1 MNKKVL
7 FSLIFIISFSCI
19 WAVWEGNGGIG
30 SSADFPAEGLFV
42 RSDMFPKH
50 TLLEITN
57 LEKSIKARAVVIGPS
72 GIPGLLLSL
81 SPELGEKLKV
91 PKGKVIRIRVITP
104 SPVNEEGDDG
114 KSISAAGPESQDL
127 DTNPALFVASHSDL
141 PDANLKKEEAKP
153 VSENTAGDTILY
165 DEVENK
171 VEPPAEETETPKPA
185 EEVSAEEEVPPT
197 EPPIE
202 NAAIEEEVPSVEAIV
217 EPAAEEPA
225 EPVSIVPAEEV
236 KEPEPEVEPIKEVE
250 KVEEK
255 PAEDSSLMYAPKTV
269 APITET
275 YMEPAKEN
283 PPATVDS
290 IKEPEAEKEAAPAPV
305 SEISEPQEPEQPKEE
320 IEDVEVVDPVVE
332 PVDEAP
338 VEEKKVETVASV
350 TPKNEP
356 IADKKEEAPA
366 PIEETPAPV
375 EETPVE
381 ETPAEEPEDSGTYE
395 ETDSDI
401 YTAAEEKPEEE
412 SAVPVNE
419 IKPVSSKLE
428 KGKTYVQIVIY
439 DDKYNRDDV
448 LKKYGKKYP
457 MVVEERLVKNNT
469 RYTIFVGPLKPDE
482 TGAVL
487 ERFKQLG
494 FKDAFL
500 KKGK

>member
-30 SSADFPAEGLFV
+30 SSTDFPAEGLFV

-57 LEKSIKARAVVIGPS
+57 LEKNVKARAVVIGPS
-72 GIPGLLLSL
+72 GIPGLLASL
-81 SPELGEKLKV
+81 SPELGEKLGV
-91 PKGKVIRIRVITP
+91 PRGKVIRIRVLTP

-127 DTNPALFVASHSDL
+127 DNNPALFVASHSDL
-141 PDANLKKEEAKP
+141 PNANLKKEEAES
-153 VSENTAGDTILY
+153 VSENTGSDTILY
-165 DEVENK
+165 DDLKSPIEDTPSET
-171 VEPPAEETETPKPA
+171 AEDVP
-185 EEVSAEEEVPPT
+185 VVEEVPDVD
-197 EPPIE
+197 
-202 NAAIEEEVPSVEAIV
+202 AIIDPVV
-217 EPAAEEPA
+217 EEPA
-225 EPVSIVPAEEV
+225 EPI
-236 KEPEPEVEPIKEVE
+236 
-250 KVEEK
+250 VEETVL
-255 PAEDSSLMYAPKTV
+255 PEEV
-269 APITET
+269 APIETET
-275 YMEPAKEN
+275 YMEPANEN
-283 PPATVDS
+283 PPITVDP
-290 IKEPEAEKEAAPAPV
+290 INEPAAKPEAAPSPV
-305 SEISEPQEPEQPKEE
+305 TEVSEPQEPEQPKEE

-381 ETPAEEPEDSGTYE
+381 ETPAEEAEDSGTYE

-500 KKGK
+500 KKGR

>member
-1 MNKKVL
+1 M
-7 FSLIFIISFSCI
+7 
-19 WAVWEGNGGIG
+19 
-30 SSADFPAEGLFV
+30 
-42 RSDMFPKH
+42 
-50 TLLEITN
+50 
-57 LEKSIKARAVVIGPS
+57 
-72 GIPGLLLSL
+72 
-81 SPELGEKLKV
+81 GEKLGV
-91 PKGKVIRIRVITP
+91 PRGKVIRIRVLTP

-127 DTNPALFVASHSDL
+127 DNNPALFVASHSDL
-141 PDANLKKEEAKP
+141 PNANLKKEEAES
-153 VSENTAGDTILY
+153 VSENTGSDTILY
-165 DEVENK
+165 DDLKSPIEDTPSET
-171 VEPPAEETETPKPA
+171 AEDVP
-185 EEVSAEEEVPPT
+185 VVEEVPDVDAIIDPVVEET
-197 EPPIE
+197 AEP
-202 NAAIEEEVPSVEAIV
+202 IV
-217 EPAAEEPA
+217 EETVLPEE
-225 EPVSIVPAEEV
+225 
-236 KEPEPEVEPIKEVE
+236 
-250 KVEEK
+250 
-255 PAEDSSLMYAPKTV
+255 V
-269 APITET
+269 APIETET
-275 YMEPAKEN
+275 YMEPANEN
-283 PPATVDS
+283 PPITVDP
-290 IKEPEAEKEAAPAPV
+290 INEPAAKPEAAPSPV
-305 SEISEPQEPEQPKEE
+305 TEVSEPQEPEQPKEE

-381 ETPAEEPEDSGTYE
+381 EPEDSGTYE

-401 YTAAEEKPEEE
+401 YTATEEKPEEK

-500 KKGK
+500 KKGR

>member
-1 MNKKVL
+1 MNKKIL

-30 SSADFPAEGLFV
+30 SSTDFPAEGLFV

-57 LEKSIKARAVVIGPS
+57 LEKNVKARAVVIGPS
-72 GIPGLLLSL
+72 GIPGLLASL
-81 SPELGEKLKV
+81 SPELGEKLGV
-91 PKGKVIRIRVITP
+91 PRGKVIRIRVLTP

-127 DTNPALFVASHSDL
+127 DNNPALFVASHSDL
-141 PDANLKKEEAKP
+141 PNANLKKEEAES
-153 VSENTAGDTILY
+153 VSENTGSDTILY
-165 DEVENK
+165 DDLKSPIEDTPSK
-171 VEPPAEETETPKPA
+171 TAEDVP
-185 EEVSAEEEVPPT
+185 VVEEVPDVD
-197 EPPIE
+197 
-202 NAAIEEEVPSVEAIV
+202 AIPDPVVE
-217 EPAAEEPA
+217 
-225 EPVSIVPAEEV
+225 
-236 KEPEPEVEPIKEVE
+236 EPEVEPIKEAE

-255 PAEDSSLMYAPKTV
+255 PAEDSSLMYAPETV

-283 PPATVDS
+283 PPITVDP
-290 IKEPEAEKEAAPAPV
+290 INEPAAKPEAAPAPV
-305 SEISEPQEPEQPKEE
+305 TEVSEPQKPEQTQEE
-320 IEDVEVVDPVVE
+320 VEDVEVVDPVVE
-332 PVDEAP
+332 PVDETPA
-338 VEEKKVETVASV
+338 EEKKVDTVASI

-356 IADKKEEAPA
+356 ASDTSENL
-366 PIEETPAPV
+366 PAPV
-375 EETPVE
+375 EETPV
-381 ETPAEEPEDSGTYE
+381 E

>member
-1 MNKKVL
+1 MNKKIL

-30 SSADFPAEGLFV
+30 SSTDFPAEGLFV

-57 LEKSIKARAVVIGPS
+57 LEKNVKARAVVIGPS
-72 GIPGLLLSL
+72 GIPGLLASL
-81 SPELGEKLKV
+81 SPELGEKLGV
-91 PKGKVIRIRVITP
+91 PRGKVIRIRVLTP

-127 DTNPALFVASHSDL
+127 DNNPALFVASHSDL
-141 PDANLKKEEAKP
+141 PNANLKKEEAES
-153 VSENTAGDTILY
+153 VSENAGSDTILY
-165 DEVENK
+165 DDLKSPIEDTPSK
-171 VEPPAEETETPKPA
+171 TAEDVP
-185 EEVSAEEEVPPT
+185 VVEEVPDVD
-197 EPPIE
+197 
-202 NAAIEEEVPSVEAIV
+202 AIPDPVVE
-217 EPAAEEPA
+217 
-225 EPVSIVPAEEV
+225 
-236 KEPEPEVEPIKEVE
+236 EPEVEPIKEVE

-255 PAEDSSLMYAPKTV
+255 PAEDSSLMYAPETV

-283 PPATVDS
+283 PPITVDP
-290 IKEPEAEKEAAPAPV
+290 INEPAAKPETAPAPV
-305 SEISEPQEPEQPKEE
+305 TEVSEPQEPEQTKEE
-320 IEDVEVVDPVVE
+320 VEDVEVVDPVVE
-332 PVDEAP
+332 PVEETPA
-338 VEEKKVETVASV
+338 EEKKVDTVASI

-356 IADKKEEAPA
+356 ASNTSENLPA
-366 PIEETPAPV
+366 PVEKISV

-381 ETPAEEPEDSGTYE
+381 DAEDSGTYE

>member
-1 MNKKVL
+1 MNKKIL

-30 SSADFPAEGLFV
+30 SSTDFPAEGLFV

-57 LEKSIKARAVVIGPS
+57 LEKNVKARAVVIGPS
-72 GIPGLLLSL
+72 GIPGLLASL
-81 SPELGEKLKV
+81 SPELGEKLGV
-91 PKGKVIRIRVITP
+91 PRGKVIRIRVLTP

-127 DTNPALFVASHSDL
+127 DNNPALFVASHSDL
-141 PDANLKKEEAKP
+141 PNANLKKEEAES
-153 VSENTAGDTILY
+153 VSENTGSDTILY
-165 DEVENK
+165 DDLKSPIEDTPSET
-171 VEPPAEETETPKPA
+171 AEDVP
-185 EEVSAEEEVPPT
+185 VVEEVPDV
-197 EPPIE
+197 
-202 NAAIEEEVPSVEAIV
+202 NAIPDPVVE
-217 EPAAEEPA
+217 
-225 EPVSIVPAEEV
+225 
-236 KEPEPEVEPIKEVE
+236 EPEVEPIKEVE
-250 KVEEK
+250 KVEDK
-255 PAEDSSLMYAPKTV
+255 PAEDSSLMYAPETV

-275 YMEPAKEN
+275 YMEPANEN
-283 PPATVDS
+283 PPITVDP
-290 IKEPEAEKEAAPAPV
+290 INEPAAKPEAAPAPV
-305 SEISEPQEPEQPKEE
+305 TEVSEPQEPEQTQEE
-320 IEDVEVVDPVVE
+320 VEDVEVVDPVVE
-332 PVDEAP
+332 PVDETPA
-338 VEEKKVETVASV
+338 EEKKVDIVAAV

-356 IADKKEEAPA
+356 IADKKEALPAPA
-366 PIEETPAPV
+366 EETS
-375 EETPVE
+375 VE
-381 ETPAEEPEDSGTYE
+381 ETPAEEAEDSGTYE

-401 YTAAEEKPEEE
+401 YTATEEKPEEE

-500 KKGK
+500 KKGR

>member
-1 MNKKVL
+1 MNKKIL

-30 SSADFPAEGLFV
+30 SSTDFPAEGLFV

-57 LEKSIKARAVVIGPS
+57 LEKNVKARAVVIGPS
-72 GIPGLLLSL
+72 GIPGLLASL
-81 SPELGEKLKV
+81 SPELGEKLGV
-91 PKGKVIRIRVITP
+91 PRGKVIRIRVLTP

-127 DTNPALFVASHSDL
+127 DNNPALFVASHSDL
-141 PDANLKKEEAKP
+141 PNANLKKEEAES
-153 VSENTAGDTILY
+153 VSENTGSDTILY
-165 DEVENK
+165 DDLKSPIEDTPSET
-171 VEPPAEETETPKPA
+171 AEDVP
-185 EEVSAEEEVPPT
+185 VVEEVPDVD
-197 EPPIE
+197 
-202 NAAIEEEVPSVEAIV
+202 AIPDPIV
-217 EPAAEEPA
+217 E
-225 EPVSIVPAEEV
+225 
-236 KEPEPEVEPIKEVE
+236 EPEVEPIKEVE

-255 PAEDSSLMYAPKTV
+255 PAEDSSLMYAPETV

-283 PPATVDS
+283 PPITVDP
-290 IKEPEAEKEAAPAPV
+290 INEPAAKPEEAPAPV
-305 SEISEPQEPEQPKEE
+305 TEVSEPQEPEQTQEE
-320 IEDVEVVDPVVE
+320 VEDVEVVDPVVE
-332 PVDEAP
+332 PVDETPA
-338 VEEKKVETVASV
+338 EEKKVDIVAAV

-356 IADKKEEAPA
+356 VADKKEALPA
-366 PIEETPAPV
+366 PVEETSV

-381 ETPAEEPEDSGTYE
+381 EAEDSGTHE

-500 KKGK
+500 KKGR

>member
-30 SSADFPAEGLFV
+30 SSTDFPAEGLFV

-57 LEKSIKARAVVIGPS
+57 LEKNVKARAVVIGPS
-72 GIPGLLLSL
+72 GIPGLLASL
-81 SPELGEKLKV
+81 SPELGEKLGV
-91 PKGKVIRIRVITP
+91 PRGKVIRIRVLTP

-127 DTNPALFVASHSDL
+127 DNNPALFVASHSDL
-141 PDANLKKEEAKP
+141 PNANLKKEEAES
-153 VSENTAGDTILY
+153 VSENTGSDTILY
-165 DEVENK
+165 DDLKSPIEDTPSET
-171 VEPPAEETETPKPA
+171 AEDVP
-185 EEVSAEEEVPPT
+185 VVEEVPDVD
-197 EPPIE
+197 
-202 NAAIEEEVPSVEAIV
+202 AIIDPVV
-217 EPAAEEPA
+217 EEPA
-225 EPVSIVPAEEV
+225 EPI
-236 KEPEPEVEPIKEVE
+236 
-250 KVEEK
+250 VEETVL
-255 PAEDSSLMYAPKTV
+255 PEEV
-269 APITET
+269 APIETET
-275 YMEPAKEN
+275 YMEPANEN
-283 PPATVDS
+283 PPITVDP
-290 IKEPEAEKEAAPAPV
+290 INEPAAKPEAAPSPV
-305 SEISEPQEPEQPKEE
+305 TEVSEPQEPEQPKEE

-338 VEEKKVETVASV
+338 VEEKKVETVAAV

-356 IADKKEEAPA
+356 IADKKEAPPAPA
-366 PIEETPAPV
+366 EETS
-375 EETPVE
+375 VE
-381 ETPAEEPEDSGTYE
+381 ETPAEEAEDSGTYE

>member
-1 MNKKVL
+1 MNKKIL

-30 SSADFPAEGLFV
+30 SSTDFPAEGLFV

-57 LEKSIKARAVVIGPS
+57 LEKNVKARAVVIGPS
-72 GIPGLLLSL
+72 GIPGLLASL
-81 SPELGEKLKV
+81 SPELGEKLGV
-91 PKGKVIRIRVITP
+91 PRGKVIRIRVLTP

-127 DTNPALFVASHSDL
+127 DNNPALFVASHSDL
-141 PDANLKKEEAKP
+141 PNANLKKEEAES
-153 VSENTAGDTILY
+153 VSENTGSDTILY
-165 DEVENK
+165 DDLKSPIEDTPSET
-171 VEPPAEETETPKPA
+171 AEDVP
-185 EEVSAEEEVPPT
+185 VVEEVPDV
-197 EPPIE
+197 
-202 NAAIEEEVPSVEAIV
+202 NAIPDPVVE
-217 EPAAEEPA
+217 
-225 EPVSIVPAEEV
+225 
-236 KEPEPEVEPIKEVE
+236 EPEVEPIKEVE
-250 KVEEK
+250 KVEDK
-255 PAEDSSLMYAPKTV
+255 PAEDSSLMYAPETV

-283 PPATVDS
+283 PPITVDP
-290 IKEPEAEKEAAPAPV
+290 INEPAAKPEAAPAPV
-305 SEISEPQEPEQPKEE
+305 TEVSEPQKPEQTQEE
-320 IEDVEVVDPVVE
+320 VEDVEVVDPVVE
-332 PVDEAP
+332 PVDETPA
-338 VEEKKVETVASV
+338 EEKKVDTVASI

-356 IADKKEEAPA
+356 ASDTSENL
-366 PIEETPAPV
+366 PAPV

-381 ETPAEEPEDSGTYE
+381 ETPAEEAEDSGTYE

-500 KKGK
+500 KKGR

>member
-1 MNKKVL
+1 MNKKIL

-30 SSADFPAEGLFV
+30 SSTDFPAEGLFV

-57 LEKSIKARAVVIGPS
+57 LEKNVKARAVVIGPS
-72 GIPGLLLSL
+72 GIPGLLASL
-81 SPELGEKLKV
+81 SPELGEKLGV
-91 PKGKVIRIRVITP
+91 PWGKVIRIRVLTP

-127 DTNPALFVASHSDL
+127 DNNPALFVASHSDL
-141 PDANLKKEEAKP
+141 PNANLKKEEAES
-153 VSENTAGDTILY
+153 VSENTGSDTILY
-165 DEVENK
+165 DDLKSPIEDTPSET
-171 VEPPAEETETPKPA
+171 AEDVP
-185 EEVSAEEEVPPT
+185 VVEEVPDVD
-197 EPPIE
+197 
-202 NAAIEEEVPSVEAIV
+202 AIIDPVV
-217 EPAAEEPA
+217 EEPA
-225 EPVSIVPAEEV
+225 EPI
-236 KEPEPEVEPIKEVE
+236 
-250 KVEEK
+250 VEETVL
-255 PAEDSSLMYAPKTV
+255 PEEV
-269 APITET
+269 APIETET
-275 YMEPAKEN
+275 YMEPANEN
-283 PPATVDS
+283 PPITV
-290 IKEPEAEKEAAPAPV
+290 EPINEPAAKPEAAPSPV
-305 SEISEPQEPEQPKEE
+305 TEVSEPQEPEQPKEE

-356 IADKKEEAPA
+356 VADKKEEAPVEK
-366 PIEETPAPV
+366 ISV

-381 ETPAEEPEDSGTYE
+381 EAEDSGTYE

-500 KKGK
+500 KKGR

>member
-30 SSADFPAEGLFV
+30 SSTDFPAEGLFV

-57 LEKSIKARAVVIGPS
+57 LEKKARAVVIGPS
-72 GIPGLLLSL
+72 GIPGLLASL
-81 SPELGEKLKV
+81 SPELGEKLGV
-91 PKGKVIRIRVITP
+91 PRGKVIRIRVLTP

-127 DTNPALFVASHSDL
+127 DNNPALFVASHSDL
-141 PDANLKKEEAKP
+141 PNANLKKEEAES
-153 VSENTAGDTILY
+153 VSENTGSDTILY
-165 DEVENK
+165 DDLKSPIEDTPSET
-171 VEPPAEETETPKPA
+171 AEDVP
-185 EEVSAEEEVPPT
+185 VVEEVPDVD
-197 EPPIE
+197 
-202 NAAIEEEVPSVEAIV
+202 AIIDPVV
-217 EPAAEEPA
+217 EEPA
-225 EPVSIVPAEEV
+225 EPI
-236 KEPEPEVEPIKEVE
+236 
-250 KVEEK
+250 VEETVL
-255 PAEDSSLMYAPKTV
+255 PEEV
-269 APITET
+269 APIETET
-275 YMEPAKEN
+275 YMEPANEN
-283 PPATVDS
+283 PPITVDP
-290 IKEPEAEKEAAPAPV
+290 INEPAAKPEAAPSPV
-305 SEISEPQEPEQPKEE
+305 TEVSEPQEPEQPKEE

-381 ETPAEEPEDSGTYE
+381 ETPAEEAEDSGTYE

-500 KKGK
+500 KKGR

>member
-30 SSADFPAEGLFV
+30 SSTDFPAEGLFV

-165 DEVENK
+165 DEIKNPVDDTPP
-171 VEPPAEETETPKPA
+171 EP
-185 EEVSAEEEVPPT
+185 VEEVPAT
-197 EPPIE
+197 
-202 NAAIEEEVPSVEAIV
+202 EEVPSVEAIV
-217 EPAAEEPA
+217 EPAAEEPT
-225 EPVSIVPAEEV
+225 EPVSIVPEEEV
-236 KEPEPEVEPIKEVE
+236 KEPEPKVEPIKEVE

-255 PAEDSSLMYAPKTV
+255 PAEDSSLMYAPETV

-283 PPATVDS
+283 PPVTVDP
-290 IKEPEAEKEAAPAPV
+290 IIEPAAKPEDAPAPV
-305 SEISEPQEPEQPKEE
+305 TEISEPQEPEQAKEE
-320 IEDVEVVDPVVE
+320 IKDVEVVDPVVE
-332 PVDEAP
+332 PVNETPA
-338 VEEKKVETVASV
+338 EKKVDTVASV

-356 IADKKEEAPA
+356 VADKKEDLPA
-366 PIEETPAPV
+366 PGGETS
-375 EETPVE
+375 VE
-381 ETPAEEPEDSGTYE
+381 ETPAEDSGTYE

-401 YTAAEEKPEEE
+401 YTATEEKPEEK

>member
-30 SSADFPAEGLFV
+30 SSTDFPAEGLFV

-57 LEKSIKARAVVIGPS
+57 LEKNVKARAVVIGPS
-72 GIPGLLLSL
+72 GIPGLLASL
-81 SPELGEKLKV
+81 SPELGEKLGV
-91 PKGKVIRIRVITP
+91 PRGKVIRIRVLTP

-127 DTNPALFVASHSDL
+127 DNNPALFVASHSDL
-141 PDANLKKEEAKP
+141 PNANLKKEEAES
-153 VSENTAGDTILY
+153 VSENTGSDTILY
-165 DEVENK
+165 DDLKSPIEDTPSET
-171 VEPPAEETETPKPA
+171 AEDVP
-185 EEVSAEEEVPPT
+185 VVEEVPDVD
-197 EPPIE
+197 
-202 NAAIEEEVPSVEAIV
+202 AIIDPVV
-217 EPAAEEPA
+217 EEPA
-225 EPVSIVPAEEV
+225 EPI
-236 KEPEPEVEPIKEVE
+236 
-250 KVEEK
+250 VEETVL
-255 PAEDSSLMYAPKTV
+255 PEEV
-269 APITET
+269 APIETET
-275 YMEPAKEN
+275 YMEPANEN
-283 PPATVDS
+283 PPITVDP
-290 IKEPEAEKEAAPAPV
+290 INEPAAKPEAAPSPV
-305 SEISEPQEPEQPKEE
+305 TEVSEPQEPEQPKEE

-381 ETPAEEPEDSGTYE
+381 EPEDSGTYE

-401 YTAAEEKPEEE
+401 YTATEEKPEEK

-500 KKGK
+500 KKGR

>member
-30 SSADFPAEGLFV
+30 SSTDFPAEGLFV

-165 DEVENK
+165 DEIKNPVDDTPP
-171 VEPPAEETETPKPA
+171 EP
-185 EEVSAEEEVPPT
+185 VEEVPAT
-197 EPPIE
+197 
-202 NAAIEEEVPSVEAIV
+202 EEVPSVEAIV
-217 EPAAEEPA
+217 EPAAEEPT

-250 KVEEK
+250 KIEEK
-255 PAEDSSLMYAPKTV
+255 PAEDSSLMYAPETV

-283 PPATVDS
+283 PPVTVDP
-290 IKEPEAEKEAAPAPV
+290 IIEPAAKPEDAPAPV
-305 SEISEPQEPEQPKEE
+305 TEISEPQEPEQAKEE
-320 IEDVEVVDPVVE
+320 IKDVEVVDPVVE
-332 PVDEAP
+332 PVNETP
-338 VEEKKVETVASV
+338 VEKKVDTVASV

-356 IADKKEEAPA
+356 VADKKEDLPA
-366 PIEETPAPV
+366 PGGETS
-375 EETPVE
+375 VE
-381 ETPAEEPEDSGTYE
+381 ETPAEEAEDSGTYE

-419 IKPVSSKLE
+419 IKPISSKLE

-482 TGAVL
+482 AGAVL

-500 KKGK
+500 KKGR

>member
-1 MNKKVL
+1 MNKKIL

-30 SSADFPAEGLFV
+30 SSTDFPAEGLFV

-57 LEKSIKARAVVIGPS
+57 LEKNVKARAVVIGPS
-72 GIPGLLLSL
+72 GIPGLLASL
-81 SPELGEKLKV
+81 SPELGEKLGV
-91 PKGKVIRIRVITP
+91 PRGKVIRIRVLTP

-127 DTNPALFVASHSDL
+127 DNNPALFVASHSDL
-141 PDANLKKEEAKP
+141 PNANLKKEEAES
-153 VSENTAGDTILY
+153 VSENTGSDTILY
-165 DEVENK
+165 DDLKSPIEDTPSET
-171 VEPPAEETETPKPA
+171 AEDVP
-185 EEVSAEEEVPPT
+185 VVEEVPDV
-197 EPPIE
+197 
-202 NAAIEEEVPSVEAIV
+202 NAIPDPVVE
-217 EPAAEEPA
+217 
-225 EPVSIVPAEEV
+225 
-236 KEPEPEVEPIKEVE
+236 EPEVEPIKEVE
-250 KVEEK
+250 KVEDK
-255 PAEDSSLMYAPKTV
+255 PAEDSSLMYAPETV

-283 PPATVDS
+283 PPITVDP
-290 IKEPEAEKEAAPAPV
+290 INEPAAKPEAAPAPV
-305 SEISEPQEPEQPKEE
+305 TEVSEPQKPEQTQEE
-320 IEDVEVVDPVVE
+320 VEDVEVVDPVVE
-332 PVDEAP
+332 PVDETPA
-338 VEEKKVETVASV
+338 EEKKVDTVASI

-356 IADKKEEAPA
+356 ASDTSENLPA
-366 PIEETPAPV
+366 PVEKISV

-381 ETPAEEPEDSGTYE
+381 EAEDSGTYE

>member
-30 SSADFPAEGLFV
+30 SSTDFPAEGLFV

-165 DEVENK
+165 DEIKNPVDDTPP
-171 VEPPAEETETPKPA
+171 EP
-185 EEVSAEEEVPPT
+185 VEEVPAT
-197 EPPIE
+197 
-202 NAAIEEEVPSVEAIV
+202 EEVPSVEAIV
-217 EPAAEEPA
+217 EPAAEEPT

-250 KVEEK
+250 KIEEK
-255 PAEDSSLMYAPKTV
+255 PAEDSSLMYAPETV

-283 PPATVDS
+283 PPVTVDP
-290 IKEPEAEKEAAPAPV
+290 IIEPAAKPEDAPAPV
-305 SEISEPQEPEQPKEE
+305 TEISEPQEPEQAKEE
-320 IEDVEVVDPVVE
+320 IKDVEVVDPVVE
-332 PVDEAP
+332 PVNETPA
-338 VEEKKVETVASV
+338 EKKVDTVASV

-356 IADKKEEAPA
+356 VADKKEDLPA
-366 PIEETPAPV
+366 PGGETS
-375 EETPVE
+375 VE
-381 ETPAEEPEDSGTYE
+381 ETPAEEAEDSGTYE

-419 IKPVSSKLE
+419 IKPISSKLE

>member
-1 MNKKVL
+1 MSKKVL

-165 DEVENK
+165 DEVEDK
-171 VEPPAEETETPKPA
+171 VEPPAEETETPEPA
-185 EEVSAEEEVPPT
+185 EEVPAEEELPPT

-202 NAAIEEEVPSVEAIV
+202 NTAAEEEVPSVEAIV

-255 PAEDSSLMYAPKTV
+255 PAEDSSLMYAPETV

-305 SEISEPQEPEQPKEE
+305 SEISEPQKPEQPKEE

-338 VEEKKVETVASV
+338 AEEKKVETVASV

-356 IADKKEEAPA
+356 VADKKEEAPA

-439 DDKYNRDDV
+439 DDKYNRDEV
-448 LKKYGKKYP
+448 LTKYGKKYP
-457 MVVEERLVKNNT
+457 MVVEEKLVKNNT

>member
-1 MNKKVL
+1 MNKKIL

-30 SSADFPAEGLFV
+30 SSTDFPAEGLFV

-57 LEKSIKARAVVIGPS
+57 LEKNVKARAVVIGPS
-72 GIPGLLLSL
+72 GIPGLLASL
-81 SPELGEKLKV
+81 SPELGEKLGV
-91 PKGKVIRIRVITP
+91 PRGKVIRIRVLTT

-127 DTNPALFVASHSDL
+127 DNNPALFVASHSDL
-141 PDANLKKEEAKP
+141 PNANLKKEEAES
-153 VSENTAGDTILY
+153 VSENTGSDTILY
-165 DEVENK
+165 DDLKSPIEDTPSET
-171 VEPPAEETETPKPA
+171 AEDVP
-185 EEVSAEEEVPPT
+185 VVEEVPDVD
-197 EPPIE
+197 
-202 NAAIEEEVPSVEAIV
+202 AIPDPVVE
-217 EPAAEEPA
+217 
-225 EPVSIVPAEEV
+225 
-236 KEPEPEVEPIKEVE
+236 EPEVEPIKEVE

-255 PAEDSSLMYAPKTV
+255 PAEDSSLMYAPETV

-283 PPATVDS
+283 PPITVDP
-290 IKEPEAEKEAAPAPV
+290 INEPAAKPEEAPAPV
-305 SEISEPQEPEQPKEE
+305 TEVSEPQEPEQTQEE
-320 IEDVEVVDPVVE
+320 VEDVEVVDPVVE
-332 PVDEAP
+332 PVDETPA
-338 VEEKKVETVASV
+338 EEKKVDIVAAV

-356 IADKKEEAPA
+356 VADKKEALPA
-366 PIEETPAPV
+366 PVEETSV

-381 ETPAEEPEDSGTYE
+381 EAEDSGTHE

-500 KKGK
+500 KKGR

>member
-30 SSADFPAEGLFV
+30 SSTDFPAEGLFV

-57 LEKSIKARAVVIGPS
+57 LEKNVKARAVVIGPS
-72 GIPGLLLSL
+72 GIPGLLASL
-81 SPELGEKLKV
+81 SPELGEKLGV
-91 PKGKVIRIRVITP
+91 PRGKVIRIRVLTP

-127 DTNPALFVASHSDL
+127 DNNPALFVASHSDL
-141 PDANLKKEEAKP
+141 PNANLKKEEAES
-153 VSENTAGDTILY
+153 VSENTGSDTILY
-165 DEVENK
+165 DDLKSPIEDT
-171 VEPPAEETETPKPA
+171 PAETA
-185 EEVSAEEEVPPT
+185 EDVPVVEEVPDVD
-197 EPPIE
+197 
-202 NAAIEEEVPSVEAIV
+202 AIIDPVV
-217 EPAAEEPA
+217 EEPA
-225 EPVSIVPAEEV
+225 EPI
-236 KEPEPEVEPIKEVE
+236 
-250 KVEEK
+250 VEETVL
-255 PAEDSSLMYAPKTV
+255 PEEV
-269 APITET
+269 APIETET
-275 YMEPAKEN
+275 YMEPANEN
-283 PPATVDS
+283 PPITVDP
-290 IKEPEAEKEAAPAPV
+290 INEPAAKPEAAPSPV
-305 SEISEPQEPEQPKEE
+305 TEVSEPQEPEQPKEE

-381 ETPAEEPEDSGTYE
+381 ETPAEEAEDSGTYE

-500 KKGK
+500 KKGR

>member
-30 SSADFPAEGLFV
+30 SSTDFPAEGLFV

-57 LEKSIKARAVVIGPS
+57 LEKNVKARAVVIGPS
-72 GIPGLLLSL
+72 GIPGLLASL
-81 SPELGEKLKV
+81 SPELGEKLGV
-91 PKGKVIRIRVITP
+91 PRGKVIRIRVLTP

-127 DTNPALFVASHSDL
+127 DNNPALFVASHSDL
-141 PDANLKKEEAKP
+141 PNANLKKEEAES
-153 VSENTAGDTILY
+153 VSENTGSDTILY
-165 DEVENK
+165 DDLKSPIEDT
-171 VEPPAEETETPKPA
+171 PAETA
-185 EEVSAEEEVPPT
+185 EDVP
-197 EPPIE
+197 
-202 NAAIEEEVPSVEAIV
+202 NVEAIPDPVVEEPV
-217 EPAAEEPA
+217 EPIKPVPI
-225 EPVSIVPAEEV
+225 EPVEEV
-236 KEPEPEVEPIKEVE
+236 KEPDPKVEPIKE
-250 KVEEK
+250 VEEK
-255 PAEDSSLMYAPKTV
+255 PAEDSSLTYTPETV
-269 APITET
+269 EPITET
-275 YMEPAKEN
+275 YMEPASEN
-283 PPATVDS
+283 PPITVDP
-290 IKEPEAEKEAAPAPV
+290 INEPAAKPEAAPTPV
-305 SEISEPQEPEQPKEE
+305 TEVSEPQEPEQTQEE
-320 IEDVEVVDPVVE
+320 VENVEVVDPVVE

-338 VEEKKVETVASV
+338 AEEKKVETVASV

-366 PIEETPAPV
+366 PIEDIPTE
-375 EETPVE
+375 EETGSYDE
-381 ETPAEEPEDSGTYE
+381 A
-395 ETDSDI
+395 DSDI
-401 YTAAEEKPEEE
+401 YSVTSEEKAEE
-412 SAVPVNE
+412 SSIAILNE
-419 IKPVSSKLE
+419 PAPVSSKLE

-500 KKGK
+500 KKGR

>member
-1 MNKKVL
+1 MNKKIL

-30 SSADFPAEGLFV
+30 SSTDFPAEGLFV

-57 LEKSIKARAVVIGPS
+57 LEKNVKARAVVIGPS
-72 GIPGLLLSL
+72 GIPGLLASL
-81 SPELGEKLKV
+81 SPELGEKLGV
-91 PKGKVIRIRVITP
+91 PRGKVIRIRVLTP

-127 DTNPALFVASHSDL
+127 DNNPALFVASHSDL
-141 PDANLKKEEAKP
+141 PNANLKKEEAES
-153 VSENTAGDTILY
+153 VSENTGSDTILY
-165 DEVENK
+165 DDLKSPIEDTPSET
-171 VEPPAEETETPKPA
+171 AEDVP
-185 EEVSAEEEVPPT
+185 VVEEVPDV
-197 EPPIE
+197 
-202 NAAIEEEVPSVEAIV
+202 NAIPDPVV
-217 EPAAEEPA
+217 EEPA
-225 EPVSIVPAEEV
+225 EPI
-236 KEPEPEVEPIKEVE
+236 
-250 KVEEK
+250 VEETVL
-255 PAEDSSLMYAPKTV
+255 PEEV
-269 APITET
+269 APIETET
-275 YMEPAKEN
+275 YMEPANEN
-283 PPATVDS
+283 PPITV
-290 IKEPEAEKEAAPAPV
+290 EPINEPAAKPEAAPSPV
-305 SEISEPQEPEQPKEE
+305 TEVSEPQEPEQPKEE

-356 IADKKEEAPA
+356 VADKKEEAPVEK
-366 PIEETPAPV
+366 ISV

-381 ETPAEEPEDSGTYE
+381 EAEDSGTYE

-500 KKGK
+500 KKGR

>member
-30 SSADFPAEGLFV
+30 SSTDFPAEGLFV

-165 DEVENK
+165 DEIKNPVDDT
-171 VEPPAEETETPKPA
+171 PPEPA
-185 EEVSAEEEVPPT
+185 EEVPAEEEVP
-197 EPPIE
+197 
-202 NAAIEEEVPSVEAIV
+202 NVEAIV
-217 EPAAEEPA
+217 EPAAEESV

-255 PAEDSSLMYAPKTV
+255 PAEDSSLMYAPETV

-338 VEEKKVETVASV
+338 AEEKKVETVASV

>member
-30 SSADFPAEGLFV
+30 SSTDFPAEGLFV

-57 LEKSIKARAVVIGPS
+57 LEKNVKARAVVIGPS
-72 GIPGLLLSL
+72 GIPGLLASL
-81 SPELGEKLKV
+81 SPELGEKLGV
-91 PKGKVIRIRVITP
+91 PRGKVIRIRVLTP

-127 DTNPALFVASHSDL
+127 DNNPALFVASHSDL
-141 PDANLKKEEAKP
+141 PNANLKKEEAES
-153 VSENTAGDTILY
+153 VSENTGSDTILY
-165 DEVENK
+165 DDLKSPIEDTPSET
-171 VEPPAEETETPKPA
+171 AEDVP
-185 EEVSAEEEVPPT
+185 VVEEVPDVD
-197 EPPIE
+197 
-202 NAAIEEEVPSVEAIV
+202 AIIDPVV
-217 EPAAEEPA
+217 EEPA
-225 EPVSIVPAEEV
+225 EPI
-236 KEPEPEVEPIKEVE
+236 
-250 KVEEK
+250 VEETVL
-255 PAEDSSLMYAPKTV
+255 PEEV
-269 APITET
+269 APIETET
-275 YMEPAKEN
+275 YMEPANEN
-283 PPATVDS
+283 PPITVDP
-290 IKEPEAEKEAAPAPV
+290 INEPAAKPEAAPSPV
-305 SEISEPQEPEQPKEE
+305 TEVSEPQEPEQPKEE

-375 EETPVE
+375 EKISVEETPVE
-381 ETPAEEPEDSGTYE
+381 EAEDSGTYE

-500 KKGK
+500 KKGR

>member
-1 MNKKVL
+1 MNKKIL

-30 SSADFPAEGLFV
+30 SSTDFPAEGLFV

-57 LEKSIKARAVVIGPS
+57 LEKNVKARAVVIGPS
-72 GIPGLLLSL
+72 GIPGLLASL
-81 SPELGEKLKV
+81 SPELGEKLGV
-91 PKGKVIRIRVITP
+91 PRGKVIRIRVLTP

-127 DTNPALFVASHSDL
+127 DNNPALFVASHSDL
-141 PDANLKKEEAKP
+141 PNANLKKEEAES
-153 VSENTAGDTILY
+153 VSENTGSDTILY
-165 DEVENK
+165 DDLKSPIEDTPSET
-171 VEPPAEETETPKPA
+171 AEDVP
-185 EEVSAEEEVPPT
+185 VVEEVPDVD
-197 EPPIE
+197 
-202 NAAIEEEVPSVEAIV
+202 AIIDPVV
-217 EPAAEEPA
+217 EEPA
-225 EPVSIVPAEEV
+225 EPI
-236 KEPEPEVEPIKEVE
+236 
-250 KVEEK
+250 VEETVL
-255 PAEDSSLMYAPKTV
+255 PEEV
-269 APITET
+269 APIETET
-275 YMEPAKEN
+275 YMEPANEN
-283 PPATVDS
+283 PPITVDP
-290 IKEPEAEKEAAPAPV
+290 INEPAAKPEAAPAPV
-305 SEISEPQEPEQPKEE
+305 TEVSEPQEPEQTKEE
-320 IEDVEVVDPVVE
+320 VEDVEVVDPVVE
-332 PVDEAP
+332 PVEETPA
-338 VEEKKVETVASV
+338 EEKKVDTVASI

-356 IADKKEEAPA
+356 ASNTSENLPA
-366 PIEETPAPV
+366 PVEKISV

-381 ETPAEEPEDSGTYE
+381 EAEDSGTYE

-439 DDKYNRDDV
+439 NDKYNRDEV

-500 KKGK
+500 KKGR

>member
-1 MNKKVL
+1 MNKKIL

-30 SSADFPAEGLFV
+30 SSTDFPAEGLFV

-57 LEKSIKARAVVIGPS
+57 LEKNVQARAVVIGPS
-72 GIPGLLLSL
+72 GIPGLLASL
-81 SPELGEKLKV
+81 SPELGEKLGV
-91 PKGKVIRIRVITP
+91 PRGKVIRIRVLTP

-127 DTNPALFVASHSDL
+127 DNNPALFVASHSDL
-141 PDANLKKEEAKP
+141 PNANLKKEEAES
-153 VSENTAGDTILY
+153 VSENTGSDTILY
-165 DEVENK
+165 DDLKSPIEDTPSET
-171 VEPPAEETETPKPA
+171 AEDVP
-185 EEVSAEEEVPPT
+185 VVEEVPDVD
-197 EPPIE
+197 
-202 NAAIEEEVPSVEAIV
+202 AIIDPVV
-217 EPAAEEPA
+217 EEPA
-225 EPVSIVPAEEV
+225 EPI
-236 KEPEPEVEPIKEVE
+236 
-250 KVEEK
+250 VEETVL
-255 PAEDSSLMYAPKTV
+255 PEEV
-269 APITET
+269 APIETET
-275 YMEPAKEN
+275 YMEPANEN
-283 PPATVDS
+283 PPITV
-290 IKEPEAEKEAAPAPV
+290 EPINEPAAKPEAAPSPV
-305 SEISEPQEPEQPKEE
+305 TEVSEPQEPEQPKEE

-356 IADKKEEAPA
+356 VADKKEEAPVEK
-366 PIEETPAPV
+366 ISV

-381 ETPAEEPEDSGTYE
+381 EAEDSGTYE

-500 KKGK
+500 KKGR

>member
-1 MNKKVL
+1 MNKKIL

-30 SSADFPAEGLFV
+30 SSTDFPAEGLFV

-57 LEKSIKARAVVIGPS
+57 LEKNVKARAVVIGPS
-72 GIPGLLLSL
+72 GIPGLLASL
-81 SPELGEKLKV
+81 SPELGEKLGV
-91 PKGKVIRIRVITP
+91 PRGKVIRIRVLTP

-127 DTNPALFVASHSDL
+127 DNNPALFVASHSDL
-141 PDANLKKEEAKP
+141 PNANLKKEEAES
-153 VSENTAGDTILY
+153 VSENTGSDTILY
-165 DEVENK
+165 DDLKSPIEDTPSET
-171 VEPPAEETETPKPA
+171 AEDVP
-185 EEVSAEEEVPPT
+185 VVEEVPDVD
-197 EPPIE
+197 
-202 NAAIEEEVPSVEAIV
+202 AIIDPVV
-217 EPAAEEPA
+217 EEPA
-225 EPVSIVPAEEV
+225 EPI
-236 KEPEPEVEPIKEVE
+236 
-250 KVEEK
+250 VEETVL
-255 PAEDSSLMYAPKTV
+255 PEEV
-269 APITET
+269 APIETET
-275 YMEPAKEN
+275 YMEPANEN
-283 PPATVDS
+283 PPITVDP
-290 IKEPEAEKEAAPAPV
+290 INEPAAKPEAAPSPV
-305 SEISEPQEPEQPKEE
+305 TEVSEPQEPEQPKEE

-338 VEEKKVETVASV
+338 VEEKKVETVAAV

-356 IADKKEEAPA
+356 IADKKEAPPAPA
-366 PIEETPAPV
+366 EETS
-375 EETPVE
+375 VE
-381 ETPAEEPEDSGTYE
+381 ETPAEEAEDSGTYE

>member
-1 MNKKVL
+1 MNKKIL

-30 SSADFPAEGLFV
+30 SSTDFPAEGLFV

-57 LEKSIKARAVVIGPS
+57 REKNVKGRAVVIGPS
-72 GIPGLLLSL
+72 GIPGLLASL
-81 SPELGEKLKV
+81 SPELGEKLGV
-91 PKGKVIRIRVITP
+91 PRGKVIRIRVLTP

-127 DTNPALFVASHSDL
+127 DNNPALFVASHSDL
-141 PDANLKKEEAKP
+141 PNANLKKEEAES
-153 VSENTAGDTILY
+153 VSENTGSDTILY
-165 DEVENK
+165 DDLKSPIEDTPSET
-171 VEPPAEETETPKPA
+171 AEDVP
-185 EEVSAEEEVPPT
+185 VVEEVPDV
-197 EPPIE
+197 
-202 NAAIEEEVPSVEAIV
+202 NAIPDPVV
-217 EPAAEEPA
+217 EEPA
-225 EPVSIVPAEEV
+225 EPI
-236 KEPEPEVEPIKEVE
+236 
-250 KVEEK
+250 VEETVL
-255 PAEDSSLMYAPKTV
+255 PEEV
-269 APITET
+269 APIETET
-275 YMEPAKEN
+275 YMEPANEN
-283 PPATVDS
+283 PPITVDP
-290 IKEPEAEKEAAPAPV
+290 INEPAAKPEAAPSPV
-305 SEISEPQEPEQPKEE
+305 TEVSEPQEPEQPKEE

-381 ETPAEEPEDSGTYE
+381 ETPAEEAEDSGTYE

-401 YTAAEEKPEEE
+401 YTAVEEKPEEE

-500 KKGK
+500 KKGR

>member
-30 SSADFPAEGLFV
+30 SSTDFPAEGLFV

-165 DEVENK
+165 DEIKNPVDDTPP
-171 VEPPAEETETPKPA
+171 EP
-185 EEVSAEEEVPPT
+185 V
-197 EPPIE
+197 
-202 NAAIEEEVPSVEAIV
+202 EEVPSVEAIV

-225 EPVSIVPAEEV
+225 EPVSIVPEEEV
-236 KEPEPEVEPIKEVE
+236 KEPEPKVEPIKEVE

-255 PAEDSSLMYAPKTV
+255 PAEDSSLMYAPETV

-283 PPATVDS
+283 PPVTVDP
-290 IKEPEAEKEAAPAPV
+290 IIEPAAKPEDAPAPV
-305 SEISEPQEPEQPKEE
+305 TEISEPQEPEQAKEE
-320 IEDVEVVDPVVE
+320 IKDVEVVDPVVE
-332 PVDEAP
+332 PVNETPA
-338 VEEKKVETVASV
+338 EKKVDTVASV

-356 IADKKEEAPA
+356 VADKKEDLPA
-366 PIEETPAPV
+366 PGGETS
-375 EETPVE
+375 VE
-381 ETPAEEPEDSGTYE
+381 ETPAEEAEDSGTYE

-419 IKPVSSKLE
+419 IKPISSKLE

-500 KKGK
+500 KKGR

>member
-1 MNKKVL
+1 MNKKIL

-30 SSADFPAEGLFV
+30 SSTDFPAEGLFV

-57 LEKSIKARAVVIGPS
+57 LEKNVKTRAVVIGPS
-72 GIPGLLLSL
+72 GIPGLLASL
-81 SPELGEKLKV
+81 SPELGEKLGV
-91 PKGKVIRIRVITP
+91 PRGKVIRIRVLTP

-127 DTNPALFVASHSDL
+127 DNNPALFVASHSDL
-141 PDANLKKEEAKP
+141 PNANLKKEEAES
-153 VSENTAGDTILY
+153 VSENTGSDTILY
-165 DEVENK
+165 DDLKSPIEDTPSET
-171 VEPPAEETETPKPA
+171 AEDVP
-185 EEVSAEEEVPPT
+185 VVEEVPDVD
-197 EPPIE
+197 
-202 NAAIEEEVPSVEAIV
+202 AIIDPVV
-217 EPAAEEPA
+217 EEPA
-225 EPVSIVPAEEV
+225 EPI
-236 KEPEPEVEPIKEVE
+236 
-250 KVEEK
+250 VEETVL
-255 PAEDSSLMYAPKTV
+255 PEEV
-269 APITET
+269 APIETET
-275 YMEPAKEN
+275 YMEPANEN
-283 PPATVDS
+283 PPITVDP
-290 IKEPEAEKEAAPAPV
+290 INEPAAKPEAAPSPV
-305 SEISEPQEPEQPKEE
+305 TEVSEPQEPEQPKEE

-375 EETPVE
+375 EKISVEETPVE
-381 ETPAEEPEDSGTYE
+381 EAEDSGTYE

>member
-1 MNKKVL
+1 MNKKIL

-30 SSADFPAEGLFV
+30 SSTDFPAEGLFV

-57 LEKSIKARAVVIGPS
+57 LEKNVKARAVVIGPS
-72 GIPGLLLSL
+72 GIPGLLASL
-81 SPELGEKLKV
+81 SPELGEKLGV
-91 PKGKVIRIRVITP
+91 PRGKVIRIRVLTP

-127 DTNPALFVASHSDL
+127 DNNPALFVASHSDL
-141 PDANLKKEEAKP
+141 PNANLKKEEAES
-153 VSENTAGDTILY
+153 VSENTGSDTILY
-165 DEVENK
+165 DDLK
-171 VEPPAEETETPKPA
+171 
-185 EEVSAEEEVPPT
+185 S
-197 EPPIE
+197 PIE
-202 NAAIEEEVPSVEAIV
+202 DTPSKTAEDVPVVEKVPDVDAIPDPVVE
-217 EPAAEEPA
+217 
-225 EPVSIVPAEEV
+225 
-236 KEPEPEVEPIKEVE
+236 EPEVEPIKEAK

-255 PAEDSSLMYAPKTV
+255 PAEDSSLMYAPETV

-283 PPATVDS
+283 PPVTVDP
-290 IKEPEAEKEAAPAPV
+290 IIEPAAKPEDAPAPV
-305 SEISEPQEPEQPKEE
+305 TEISEPQEPEQAKEE
-320 IEDVEVVDPVVE
+320 IKDVEVVDPVVE
-332 PVDEAP
+332 PVNETPA
-338 VEEKKVETVASV
+338 EKKVDTVASV

-356 IADKKEEAPA
+356 VADKKEDLPA
-366 PIEETPAPV
+366 PGGETS
-375 EETPVE
+375 VE
-381 ETPAEEPEDSGTYE
+381 ETPAEEAEDSGTYE

-419 IKPVSSKLE
+419 IKPISSKLE

-500 KKGK
+500 KKGR

>member
-1 MNKKVL
+1 MNKKIL

-30 SSADFPAEGLFV
+30 SSTDFPAEGLFV

-57 LEKSIKARAVVIGPS
+57 LEKNVKARAVVIGPS
-72 GIPGLLLSL
+72 GIPGLLASL
-81 SPELGEKLKV
+81 SPELGEKLGV
-91 PKGKVIRIRVITP
+91 PRGKVIRIRVLTP

-127 DTNPALFVASHSDL
+127 DNNPALFVASHSDL
-141 PDANLKKEEAKP
+141 PNANLKKEEAES
-153 VSENTAGDTILY
+153 VSENTGSDTILY
-165 DEVENK
+165 DDLKSPIEDT
-171 VEPPAEETETPKPA
+171 PAETA
-185 EEVSAEEEVPPT
+185 EDVPVVEEVPDVDSIIDPVV
-197 EPPIE
+197 EEPIE
-202 NAAIEEEVPSVEAIV
+202 PIK
-217 EPAAEEPA
+217 
-225 EPVSIVPAEEV
+225 PVSIEPVEEV
-236 KEPEPEVEPIKEVE
+236 KEPEPKVEPIKE
-250 KVEEK
+250 VEEK
-255 PAEDSSLMYAPKTV
+255 PAEDSSLTYAPETV
-269 APITET
+269 EPITET
-275 YMEPAKEN
+275 YMEPANEN
-283 PPATVDS
+283 PPITVDP
-290 IKEPEAEKEAAPAPV
+290 INEPAAKPEAAPSPV
-305 SEISEPQEPEQPKEE
+305 TEVSEPQGPEQPKEE

-350 TPKNEP
+350 TPKNETV
-356 IADKKEEAPA
+356 ADKKEEAPA

-439 DDKYNRDDV
+439 DDKYNRDEV

-500 KKGK
+500 KKGR

>member
-1 MNKKVL
+1 MNKKIL

-30 SSADFPAEGLFV
+30 SSTDFPAEGLFV

-57 LEKSIKARAVVIGPS
+57 LEKNVKARAVVIGPS
-72 GIPGLLLSL
+72 GIPGLLASL
-81 SPELGEKLKV
+81 SPELGEKLGV
-91 PKGKVIRIRVITP
+91 PRGKVIRIRVLTP

-127 DTNPALFVASHSDL
+127 DNNPALFVASHSDL
-141 PDANLKKEEAKP
+141 PNANLKKEEAES
-153 VSENTAGDTILY
+153 VSENTGSDTILY
-165 DEVENK
+165 DDLKSPIEDTPSET
-171 VEPPAEETETPKPA
+171 AEDVP
-185 EEVSAEEEVPPT
+185 VVEEVPDVD
-197 EPPIE
+197 
-202 NAAIEEEVPSVEAIV
+202 AIIDPVV
-217 EPAAEEPA
+217 EEPA
-225 EPVSIVPAEEV
+225 EPI
-236 KEPEPEVEPIKEVE
+236 
-250 KVEEK
+250 VEETVL
-255 PAEDSSLMYAPKTV
+255 PEEV
-269 APITET
+269 APIETET
-275 YMEPAKEN
+275 YMEPANEN
-283 PPATVDS
+283 PPITVDP
-290 IKEPEAEKEAAPAPV
+290 INEPAAKPEAASSPV
-305 SEISEPQEPEQPKEE
+305 TEVSEPQEPEQPKEE

-350 TPKNEP
+350 TPKNETV
-356 IADKKEEAPA
+356 ADKKEEAPA

-375 EETPVE
+375 EETPV
-381 ETPAEEPEDSGTYE
+381 EEPEDSGTYE

-500 KKGK
+500 KKGR

>member
-1 MNKKVL
+1 MNKKIL

-30 SSADFPAEGLFV
+30 SSIDFPAEGLFV

-57 LEKSIKARAVVIGPS
+57 LEKNVKARAVVIGPS
-72 GIPGLLLSL
+72 GIPGLLASL
-81 SPELGEKLKV
+81 SPELGEKLGV
-91 PKGKVIRIRVITP
+91 PRGKVIRIRVLTP

-127 DTNPALFVASHSDL
+127 DNNPALFVASHSDL
-141 PDANLKKEEAKP
+141 PNANLKKEEAES
-153 VSENTAGDTILY
+153 VSENTGSDTILY
-165 DEVENK
+165 DDLKSPIEDTPSET
-171 VEPPAEETETPKPA
+171 AEDVP
-185 EEVSAEEEVPPT
+185 VVEEVPDVD
-197 EPPIE
+197 
-202 NAAIEEEVPSVEAIV
+202 AIPDPVVE
-217 EPAAEEPA
+217 
-225 EPVSIVPAEEV
+225 
-236 KEPEPEVEPIKEVE
+236 EPEVEPIKEVE

-255 PAEDSSLMYAPKTV
+255 PAEDSSLMYAPETV

-283 PPATVDS
+283 PPITVDP
-290 IKEPEAEKEAAPAPV
+290 INEPAAKPEAAPAPV
-305 SEISEPQEPEQPKEE
+305 TEVSEPQKPEQTQEE
-320 IEDVEVVDPVVE
+320 VEDVEVVDPVVE
-332 PVDEAP
+332 PVDETPA
-338 VEEKKVETVASV
+338 EEKKVDTVASI

-356 IADKKEEAPA
+356 ASDTSENLPA
-366 PIEETPAPV
+366 PVEKISV

-381 ETPAEEPEDSGTYE
+381 EAEDSGTYE

-500 KKGK
+500 KKGR

>member
-1 MNKKVL
+1 MNKKIL

-30 SSADFPAEGLFV
+30 SSTDFPAEGLFV

-57 LEKSIKARAVVIGPS
+57 LEKNVKARAVVIGPS
-72 GIPGLLLSL
+72 GIPGLLASL
-81 SPELGEKLKV
+81 SPELGEKLGV
-91 PKGKVIRIRVITP
+91 PRGKVIRIRVLTP

-127 DTNPALFVASHSDL
+127 DNNPALFVASHSDL
-141 PDANLKKEEAKP
+141 PNANLKKEEAES
-153 VSENTAGDTILY
+153 VSENTGSDTILY
-165 DEVENK
+165 DDLKSPIEDTPSET
-171 VEPPAEETETPKPA
+171 AEDVP
-185 EEVSAEEEVPPT
+185 VVEEVPDVD
-197 EPPIE
+197 
-202 NAAIEEEVPSVEAIV
+202 AIIDPVVE
-217 EPAAEEPA
+217 
-225 EPVSIVPAEEV
+225 
-236 KEPEPEVEPIKEVE
+236 EPEVEPIKEVE

-255 PAEDSSLMYAPKTV
+255 PAEDSSLMYAPETV

-283 PPATVDS
+283 PPITVDP
-290 IKEPEAEKEAAPAPV
+290 INEPAAKPEAAPAPV
-305 SEISEPQEPEQPKEE
+305 TEVSEPQKPEQTQEE
-320 IEDVEVVDPVVE
+320 VEDVEVVDPVVE
-332 PVDEAP
+332 PVDETPA
-338 VEEKKVETVASV
+338 EEKKVETVASV

-381 ETPAEEPEDSGTYE
+381 ETPVEEAEDSGTYE

-401 YTAAEEKPEEE
+401 YTTSEEKPEEE

-500 KKGK
+500 KKGR

>member
-1 MNKKVL
+1 MNKKIL

-30 SSADFPAEGLFV
+30 SSTDFPAEGLFV

-57 LEKSIKARAVVIGPS
+57 LEKNVKARAVVIGPS
-72 GIPGLLLSL
+72 GIPGLLASL
-81 SPELGEKLKV
+81 SPELGEKLGV
-91 PKGKVIRIRVITP
+91 PRGKVIRIRVLTP

-127 DTNPALFVASHSDL
+127 DNNPALFVASHSDL
-141 PDANLKKEEAKP
+141 PNANLKKEEAES
-153 VSENTAGDTILY
+153 VSENTGSDTILY
-165 DEVENK
+165 DDLKSPIEDTPSET
-171 VEPPAEETETPKPA
+171 AEDVP
-185 EEVSAEEEVPPT
+185 VVEEVPDVD
-197 EPPIE
+197 
-202 NAAIEEEVPSVEAIV
+202 AIIDPVV
-217 EPAAEEPA
+217 EEPA
-225 EPVSIVPAEEV
+225 EPI
-236 KEPEPEVEPIKEVE
+236 
-250 KVEEK
+250 VEETVL
-255 PAEDSSLMYAPKTV
+255 PEEV
-269 APITET
+269 APIETET
-275 YMEPAKEN
+275 YMEPANEN
-283 PPATVDS
+283 PPITV
-290 IKEPEAEKEAAPAPV
+290 EPINEPAAKPEAAPAPV
-305 SEISEPQEPEQPKEE
+305 TEVSEPQEPEQPKEE

-356 IADKKEEAPA
+356 VADKKEEAPVEK
-366 PIEETPAPV
+366 ISV

-381 ETPAEEPEDSGTYE
+381 EAEDSGTYE

>member
-30 SSADFPAEGLFV
+30 SSTDFPAEGLFV

-57 LEKSIKARAVVIGPS
+57 LEKNVKARAVVIGPS
-72 GIPGLLLSL
+72 GIPGLLASL
-81 SPELGEKLKV
+81 SPELGEKLGV
-91 PKGKVIRIRVITP
+91 PRGKVIRIRVLTP

-127 DTNPALFVASHSDL
+127 DNNPALFVASHSDL
-141 PDANLKKEEAKP
+141 PNANLKKEEAES
-153 VSENTAGDTILY
+153 VSENTGSDTILY
-165 DEVENK
+165 DDLKSPIEDTPSET
-171 VEPPAEETETPKPA
+171 AEDVP
-185 EEVSAEEEVPPT
+185 VVEEVPDV
-197 EPPIE
+197 
-202 NAAIEEEVPSVEAIV
+202 NAIPDPVVE
-217 EPAAEEPA
+217 
-225 EPVSIVPAEEV
+225 
-236 KEPEPEVEPIKEVE
+236 EPEVEPIKEVE
-250 KVEEK
+250 KVEDK
-255 PAEDSSLMYAPKTV
+255 PAEDSSLMYAPETV

-283 PPATVDS
+283 PPITVDP
-290 IKEPEAEKEAAPAPV
+290 INEPAAKPEAAPAPV
-305 SEISEPQEPEQPKEE
+305 TEVSEPQKPEQTQEE
-320 IEDVEVVDPVVE
+320 VEDVEVVDPVVE
-332 PVDEAP
+332 PVDETPA
-338 VEEKKVETVASV
+338 EEKKVDTVASI

-356 IADKKEEAPA
+356 ASDTSENLPA
-366 PIEETPAPV
+366 PVEKISV

-381 ETPAEEPEDSGTYE
+381 EAEDSGTYE

-500 KKGK
+500 KKGR

>member
-30 SSADFPAEGLFV
+30 SSTDFPAEGLFV

-57 LEKSIKARAVVIGPS
+57 LEKNVKARAVVIGPS
-72 GIPGLLLSL
+72 GIPGLLASL
-81 SPELGEKLKV
+81 SPELGEKLGV
-91 PKGKVIRIRVITP
+91 PRGKVIRIRVLTP

-127 DTNPALFVASHSDL
+127 DNNPALFVASHSDL
-141 PDANLKKEEAKP
+141 PNANLKKEEAES
-153 VSENTAGDTILY
+153 VSENTGSDTILY
-165 DEVENK
+165 DDLKSPIEDT
-171 VEPPAEETETPKPA
+171 PAETA
-185 EEVSAEEEVPPT
+185 EDVPVVEEVPDVD
-197 EPPIE
+197 
-202 NAAIEEEVPSVEAIV
+202 AIIDPVV
-217 EPAAEEPA
+217 EEPA
-225 EPVSIVPAEEV
+225 EPI
-236 KEPEPEVEPIKEVE
+236 
-250 KVEEK
+250 VEETVL
-255 PAEDSSLMYAPKTV
+255 PEEV
-269 APITET
+269 APIETET
-275 YMEPAKEN
+275 YMEPANEN
-283 PPATVDS
+283 PPITVDP
-290 IKEPEAEKEAAPAPV
+290 INEPAAKPEAAPSPV
-305 SEISEPQEPEQPKEE
+305 TEVSEPQEPEQPKEE

-350 TPKNEP
+350 TPKNETV
-356 IADKKEEAPA
+356 ADKKEEAPA

-381 ETPAEEPEDSGTYE
+381 EPEDSGTYE

-401 YTAAEEKPEEE
+401 YTATEEKPEEK

-500 KKGK
+500 KKGR